1 MNKFENIP
9 LEMREHKAWVLWKYV
24 DKGKPKLDKI
34 PYSVSNYQASPT
46 NPNDWS
52 DFDNVIR
59 CYNVGGYDGIG
70 FVFSKNDPY
79 AFIDLDVKAGEQ
91 PSDIQQK
98 ILNEFDTYSELSPS
112 GRGLHLIVKGSVSR
126 DRNFGG
132 VELYSNTHYATM
144 TGNVFANKP
153 IAERNDLLN
162 QLYKQMDEKLNCNA
176 NLNVPD
182 VVETQS
188 DESILELAHKH
199 NSEKFYPLSLAQWQG
214 KYVSQSEADQAYMN
228 IISYYTDNREQVKRI
243 YCQSELAKTDAKRK
257 TQAYLNRTVNT
268 AFDQKLPTINI
279 DGFKNA
285 LEEKLEQQRA
295 EQQSKIDGNISYLNG
310 HSTIDTNL
318 DLTTKDVSP
327 SGLRPAAHN
336 SLIAGS
342 IPATSTIQPPF
353 GLMGDIARFIY
364 DAAPRPVPEVAI
376 AAAIGFMAGICGRA
390 YNFNDTGLNLYIM
403 CLAKTGRGKEA
414 AASGIDKIIN
424 EVQKQVPVAS
434 EFIGPSEIASGQ
446 ALVKYI
452 ANKSPCFVSILGE
465 FGIRLQIMSDN
476 RSNSAEK
483 TLQKTLLELY
493 QKSGHGQIMRSSI
506 YADKDKNTNDTFS
519 PAFSILAEGTPETVY
534 EAADENMILSG
545 LLPRFIILDYQ
556 GDRQLLNENRNVIPD
571 GNLIRDIAHL
581 MSNAKTLMANRTVK
595 YVSLNSKAKALLKEY
610 DEFTTSKIN
619 SKEEH
624 KAIIELWNR
633 AHIKCIKLASLVA
646 IGININDPIVTENEF
661 IWAKNIVE
669 SGINILSKKF
679 SSGQVGKSSNELR
692 QINEVKRIF
701 VEFVKM
707 KPEKLKSYQISEQ
720 LYNAK
725 TIPLAFISRRL
736 SNNIAFKND
745 PIPSASIHRAIKNLL
760 DTDFIEE
767 VPKDKARE
775 LGVKRQSLYMI
786 SNMSILDEML
796 DE

>member
-1 MNKFENIP
+1 
-9 LEMREHKAWVLWKYV
+9 
-24 DKGKPKLDKI
+24 
-34 PYSVSNYQASPT
+34 
-46 NPNDWS
+46 
-52 DFDNVIR
+52 
-59 CYNVGGYDGIG
+59 
-70 FVFSKNDPY
+70 
-79 AFIDLDVKAGEQ
+79 
-91 PSDIQQK
+91 
-98 ILNEFDTYSELSPS
+98 
-112 GRGLHLIVKGSVSR
+112 
-126 DRNFGG
+126 
-132 VELYSNTHYATM
+132 
-144 TGNVFANKP
+144 
-153 IAERNDLLN
+153 
-162 QLYKQMDEKLNCNA
+162 
-176 NLNVPD
+176 
-182 VVETQS
+182 
-188 DESILELAHKH
+188 
-199 NSEKFYPLSLAQWQG
+199 
-214 KYVSQSEADQAYMN
+214 
-228 IISYYTDNREQVKRI
+228 
-243 YCQSELAKTDAKRK
+243 
-257 TQAYLNRTVNT
+257 
-268 AFDQKLPTINI
+268 
-279 DGFKNA
+279 
-285 LEEKLEQQRA
+285 
-295 EQQSKIDGNISYLNG
+295 
-310 HSTIDTNL
+310 
-318 DLTTKDVSP
+318 
-327 SGLRPAAHN
+327 
-336 SLIAGS
+336 
-342 IPATSTIQPPF
+342 
-353 GLMGDIARFIY
+353 MGDIARFIY